1 MESDAL
7 RPSVTGARA
16 PRARTGAATYIYA
29 FFSARARGAS
39 RIIARAPA
47 PPALALAPSRTAW
60 HAAGWQRVLGTQVV
74 ALR

>member
-7 RPSVTGARA
+7 RPSVTGAA

-29 FFSARARGAS
+29 FFPRARGEPHELY
-39 RIIARAPA
+39 RARAGAAGPRA
-47 PPALALAPSRTAW
+47 RAVTHW